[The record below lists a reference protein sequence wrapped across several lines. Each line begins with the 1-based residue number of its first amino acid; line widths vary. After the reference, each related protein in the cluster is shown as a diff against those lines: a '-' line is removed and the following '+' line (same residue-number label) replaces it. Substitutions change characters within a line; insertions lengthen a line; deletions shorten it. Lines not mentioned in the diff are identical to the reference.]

1 MGEFYLDRIERYTA
15 QKPCV
20 HYWLIDSSCGPTSF
34 GRCKHCGEVKE
45 FFNDW
50 KNPYIY
56 GDRTSDDD
64 NARRH
69 I

>member
-1 MGEFYLDRIERYTA
+1 MGELYLDRIERYIA

-20 HYWLIDSSCGPTSF
+20 HYWLIDSSGGPTSF

-45 FFNDW
+45 FYNDW
-50 KNPYIY
+50 KNPHINE
-56 GDRTSDDD
+56 DRPSDDD
-64 NARRH
+64 NTRRH